1 MSVTDA
7 AVPVAS
13 DDELSDD
20 IRLLG
25 RLLGDVIRRQAGE
38 PTFELVE
45 KVRRTAVDA
54 RRSHT
59 TAVDDLEALLGDQP
73 ITEQLHVIR
82 AFDWLAV
89 RGLQPPNYDP
99 LGSREERR
107 AALLAADIAP

>member
-45 KVRRTAVDA
+45 K
-54 RRSHT
+54 
-59 TAVDDLEALLGDQP
+59 E
-73 ITEQLHVIR
+73 
-82 AFDWLAV
+82 
-89 RGLQPPNYDP
+89 
-99 LGSREERR
+99 RE
-107 AALLAADIAP
+107 